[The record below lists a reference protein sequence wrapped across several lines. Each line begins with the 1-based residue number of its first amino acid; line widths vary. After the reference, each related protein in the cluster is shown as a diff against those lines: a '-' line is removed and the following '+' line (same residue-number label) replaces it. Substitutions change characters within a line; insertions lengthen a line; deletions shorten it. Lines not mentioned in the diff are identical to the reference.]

1 MREPAGPPPASSA
14 PDPMKGLRGVFAA
27 VLVLE
32 AIVVLL
38 ALLVFARFGSGPPA
52 VGTAVIVGL
61 AVLMVVGAGLQRRP
75 WGLRFALALQL
86 ATIVAGFVLV
96 TPLGVVGV
104 IFALVWAALLLMRR
118 DVARRMARGELPS
131 QRGI

>member
-1 MREPAGPPPASSA
+1 MSTPTP
-14 PDPMKGLRGVFAA
+14 PDPMKGIRGVFAA
-27 VLVLE
+27 VQVLE

-38 ALLVFARFGSGPPA
+38 ALLVFVRFGSGPPA
-52 VGTAVIVGL
+52 LGIAVIVAL
-61 AVLMVVGAGLQRRP
+61 AVLMIVGSGVQRRS
-75 WGLRFALALQL
+75 WGLGFALAVQL

-131 QRGI
+131 QRGADAP